1 MPFSAIAHWRQPRDG
16 DCLPA
21 CVAMVL
27 THLGE
32 TVDYPKLRHRLET
45 TEIGTPFSHVDRLR
59 SWRLQVERGH
69 GDLST
74 LQHQLA
80 SGHPVIVAV
89 ATEFLPDWLT
99 RPDLDDSARLVE
111 HAVVVV
117 GLTEDSVAVYDPDL
131 AKAPQLVELDW
142 FLAAWQGQYYRYAVI
157 RRRGWRW

>member
-1 MPFSAIAHWRQPRDG
+1 
-16 DCLPA
+16 
-21 CVAMVL
+21 MVL